1 MKSRILLLP
10 ILFCYCATVGLAFH
24 RPPESEKGALV
35 KVVTTWN
42 SSCSGNN
49 VEAWDNM
56 VRGWYDDITNPWPT
70 PIGHWDRAWW
80 KDGFYH
86 NGNIVDSGF
95 ADPSLVSWGRDY
107 LDDTGIDEPDALM
120 VALHGGVSDDGRWF
134 GRVRVDESGSGNCNA
149 YQGHMELD
157 LDLEFLHLSSCNS
170 MNRPV
175 WWGNGWSSSFKRVR
189 QIDGFHGWMWIS
201 TSFTGRYKDFAD
213 DSFDSGGIAMAWM
226 DNLYINNVSGSDD
239 ECPCA
244 RGVGATESDL
254 WNRMFH
260 EQYDWQADSDPT
272 PNVHGIIYIRN
283 CDPSGESPLPPAGP
297 EDEAGAPIMIPP
309 PQDPWGIRDYE
320 MALDQILPATI
331 PSQIIKVADGRDWLA
346 DMSVA
351 KISGAA
357 GDSERLTEIFE
368 GEGLLMAMN
377 KAETKVV
384 KMDMNR
390 GRLRYL
396 NSERTFDYLH
406 SPHQALNEKEAIQLA
421 FGALADLG
429 VPEQEWG
436 DPDVATVGGENQDG
450 NGKNHEVFDVENF
463 VTLPR
468 MVNGFPVF
476 DSFARVAISNKGQAA
491 RMMVFDW
498 PQFKLKYKGDL
509 VLRSR
514 NDIRNR
520 LAVQLFSAYNGAPV
534 QPRSAQLGYFR
545 VGLYYIPMMR
555 VAVLD
560 EFIGRLFDEP
570 AVQGSEDDK
579 DLDGVPDGQDNC
591 PLTANPDQKDSDK
604 DGIGDACDNCRE
616 TYNPDQADE
625 DRDGLGDACDTNQDE
640 DIDEPAC
647 GDADHP
653 SPPGDNNFDCRV
665 DLKDLAITA
674 AHWLVDCMTDPSHPG
689 CQTQVG
695 L

>member
-1 MKSRILLLP
+1 MKSRILLLV
-10 ILFCYCATVGLAFH
+10 IVFSYCATAGAFH

-49 VEAWDNM
+49 VESWDNM
-56 VRGWYDDITNPWPT
+56 VRGWYNDITNPWPT

-86 NGNIVDSGF
+86 NGNIVDSDF
-95 ADPSLVSWGRDY
+95 ADPSIVSWGRDY

-120 VALHGGVSDDGRWF
+120 VGLHGGVSDDGRWF

-157 LDLEFLHLSSCNS
+157 SDLEFLHLSSCNS

-175 WWGNGWSSSFKRVR
+175 WWGNGWSTSFKRVR

-213 DSFDSGGIAMAWM
+213 DGFDSCGIAMAWI
-226 DNLYINNVSGSDD
+226 DNLYINNVSGSED

-283 CDPSGESPLPPAGP
+283 CDPAGESPLPPSEPPAEP
-297 EDEAGAPIMIPP
+297 DSTTILPP
-309 PQDPWGIRDYE
+309 PADPWDIRAYRE
-320 MALDQILPATI
+320 VLDKILPAAI
-331 PSQIIKVADGRDWLA
+331 PSEIIKVPSGQDWLA
-346 DMSVA
+346 EMAVP
-351 KISGAA
+351 KVSGAA
-357 GDSERLTEIFE
+357 DDQERLTEVFQE
-368 GEGLLMAMN
+368 GGVTYAQN

-384 KMDMNR
+384 KMDLNR
-390 GRLRYL
+390 GRIRYL
-396 NSERTFDYLH
+396 NAERTFDYLT
-406 SPHQALNEKEAIQLA
+406 SPRQAVDEKEAMQLA
-421 FGALADLG
+421 LNALGNLG
-429 VPEQEWG
+429 VPDAEWG
-436 DPDVATVGGENQDG
+436 NPDVATVGGESDSNAKS
-450 NGKNHEVFDVENF
+450 NEVFDVEQL

-468 MVNGFPVF
+468 MVKEFPVF
-476 DSFARVAISNKGQAA
+476 DSFARVAISNKGEAT

-498 PQFKLKYKGDL
+498 PQFKLKWNGDMG
-509 VLRSR
+509 LRSR
-514 NDIRNR
+514 TDILNR
-520 LAVQLFSAYNGAPV
+520 LAAQLLNAYNGAPV
-534 QPRSAQLGYFR
+534 QARSAQLGFSR
-545 VGLYYIPMMR
+545 VGPDYVPMMR
-555 VAVLD
+555 VAILD

-570 AVQGSEDDK
+570 AIQGLEDDK
-579 DLDGVPDGQDNC
+579 DMDGIPDSQDNC
-591 PLTANPDQKDSDK
+591 PNRANTDQLDSDK
-604 DGIGDACDNCRE
+604 DGVGDVCDNCIE
-616 TYNPDQADE
+616 EPNPDQADE
-625 DRDGLGDACDTNQDE
+625 DRDGLGDVCDTNQDE

-653 SPPGDNNFDCRV
+653 SPPGDNNFDCKV
-665 DLKDLAITA
+665 DLKDLSIMA
-674 AHWLVDCMTDPSHPG
+674 AHWLLDCMSNPDNPG
-689 CQTQVG
+689 CQSQGG